1 MTGHWKQLV
10 SSVAG
15 MMAAMGIYAPWPACA
30 QAIALWGG
38 IVPIRLLLCTFEQ
51 SRAQV
56 IHSS

>member
-1 MTGHWKQLV
+1 M

-15 MMAAMGIYAPWPACA
+15 MMAAMGIYAPCLACA

-38 IVPIRLLLCTFEQ
+38 IVPVRLLPCTFEQ

-56 IHSS
+56 THSS